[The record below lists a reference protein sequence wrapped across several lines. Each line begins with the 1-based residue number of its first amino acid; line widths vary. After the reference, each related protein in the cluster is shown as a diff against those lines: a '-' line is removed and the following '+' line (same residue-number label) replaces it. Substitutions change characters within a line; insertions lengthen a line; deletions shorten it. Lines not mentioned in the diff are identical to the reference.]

1 MAKME
6 NSQPVENV
14 QPVLLDLPATH
25 TKTESGVS
33 PTSEPQSQAPV
44 RLRRPQR
51 NQLAMVP
58 QCIDDQVGADHP
70 VRMVMAVVER
80 LDVSEF
86 CKPIKAREGMV
97 GRDATDPRLL
107 IALWLYACIRGI
119 GGGRELARRC
129 EESIPFRWL
138 CGGVGVNH
146 RMLSDFRTDHGEA
159 LDNLLTQVIAS
170 LVEQGLVK
178 VSRISQDGVRV
189 RVGAGAASFRRE
201 ERLHKL
207 LEEAKQHVEELRR
220 QLDAPEKLA
229 ADKAKKVKA
238 EKRRAEEK
246 QKRVER
252 ALEQLPELKEKQE
265 KAAQR
270 AGQGKCGDKIRNKE
284 LRVSTTDPEARVMKM
299 ANGGFNPAVNLQLA
313 VDTESRAIVGVE
325 VSNEG
330 YDAAGLSA
338 PMRAQVE
345 QRTGKKVEEQLLD
358 GGYLRMQDIEDAHKQ
373 EVKLYVPA
381 KPAKNPKNRGRELE
395 TKPGDS
401 EGVREWKQ
409 RMASEEGKEI
419 YKQRAST
426 SEPVNGDLRTYR
438 GLTQMLVRG
447 LAKNRCV
454 ALWCAL
460 AYNVMHF
467 GTKLLQ

>member
-1 MAKME
+1 ME
-6 NSQPVENV
+6 SSQPVENA
-14 QPVLLDLPATH
+14 QSVLLELPIANPT
-25 TKTESGVS
+25 TESGVS
-33 PTSEPQSQAPV
+33 SKGEQECKAAV
-44 RLRRPQR
+44 RLREPQR
-51 NQLAMVP
+51 QQLAMVP
-58 QCIDDQVGADHP
+58 QCIDDTVAADHP

-80 LDVSEF
+80 LDVAEF
-86 CKPIKAREGMV
+86 CKPIKAREGVV
-97 GRDATDPRLL
+97 GRDATSPRLL
-107 IALWLYACIRGI
+107 VALWLYACIRGI
-119 GGGRELARRC
+119 GSARELARRC

-138 CGGVGVNH
+138 CGGVSVNH
-146 RMLSDFRTDHGEA
+146 RLLSDFRTDHGQGV
-159 LDNLLTQVIAS
+159 DDLLTQVVAS

-201 ERLHKL
+201 ERLHQL
-207 LEEAKQHVEELRR
+207 LEESKQHVEELRR
-220 QLDAPEKLA
+220 QLDAPEKLG
-229 ADKAKKVKA
+229 ADKVKKVKA
-238 EKRRAEEK
+238 AQRRAEEK

-265 KAAQR
+265 KAAKR
-270 AGQGKCGDKIRNKE
+270 AGKGKCGDKIRNKE

-313 VDTESRAIVGVE
+313 ADIESRAIVGLE

-345 QRTGKKVEEQLLD
+345 KRTGKKVEEQLLD
-358 GGYLRMQDIEDAHKQ
+358 GGYLRMQDIEDAHPQ

-381 KPAKNPKNRGRELE
+381 KPAKNPKNRGQELE
-395 TKPGDS
+395 IKPGDS
-401 EGVREWKQ
+401 EAVREWKQ
-409 RMASEEGKEI
+409 RMASEAGKEI

-426 SEPVNGDLRTYR
+426 SETVNGDLRTYR

-467 GTKLLQ
+467 GTKL